1 MGKGGRGRE
10 EASAATWEKEGGRG
24 NERRRWIRPGCV
36 HLGGW
41 VGTGAARGGLG
52 RGVNR

>member
-1 MGKGGRGRE
+1 VQRHGRKRE
-10 EASAATWEKEGGRG
+10 EGE

-36 HLGGW
+36 RLGGW